1 MSKRVSHDQNFKN
14 QILDYPLQAVA
25 FYAPEEAQ
33 ALDQKPRVIAVRQEQ
48 LKDRLGDRFRE
59 MDTPLLLE
67 WPNGERAAIIF
78 AFEHESQS
86 GRFSIHRLAHYSLD
100 ISAFYKTNR
109 VVPVTVFQNPA
120 PHAETELK
128 MGSET
133 QTYLEFRYIQCV
145 LNRMEASAHYQSTN
159 IIARMNLPLMN
170 YPDDQKLEVFHHA
183 IQGLI
188 TLESD
193 PEKQAKYA
201 DWVDIYSQLDDNE
214 IREYAERYP
223 QEVQVMAGFA
233 QRYRD
238 EGRQEGEDVGFGKG
252 WQKGR
257 QEGQAQTLLKLIQLK
272 FGTPP
277 SWVEDKLN
285 EADKTQLDQWVADIL
300 TADSLDELF
309 A

>member
-86 GRFSIHRLAHYSLD
+86 GRFSIHRLAYYTLG
-100 ISAFYKTNR
+100 IGEFYKTNR

-238 EGRQEGEDVGFGKG
+238 EGEMIGEIKG
-252 WQKGR
+252 EAR
-257 QEGQAQTLLKLIQLK
+257 TLLKQIRLK

-285 EADKTQLDQWVADIL
+285 EADKTQLDQWVAEIL
-300 TADSLDELF
+300 TANSLDELF